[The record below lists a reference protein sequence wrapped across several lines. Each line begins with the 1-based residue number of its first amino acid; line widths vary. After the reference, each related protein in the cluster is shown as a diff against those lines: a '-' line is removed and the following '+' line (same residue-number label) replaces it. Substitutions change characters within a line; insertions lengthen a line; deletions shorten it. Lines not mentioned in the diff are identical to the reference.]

1 MTGFRRSLSRGTSG
15 LPCPI
20 TNTNMFWREKHPTR
34 RNSYAIVQRPSFA
47 LLPPAQSTRPARPPD
62 RRVESERR
70 YEHNFPGI
78 HNNNTGN
85 MSAIDKIDYQTYF
98 GSEGSWTPTVLIAS
112 VLLVRYLHS
121 NSVSFQRFVSQ
132 QRIHWRR
139 RLGYRDNTKYQMG
152 VGDGANMSLKR
163 QG

>member
-1 MTGFRRSLSRGTSG
+1 MFKVLTPLRCVERKREDAGT
-15 LPCPI
+15 
-20 TNTNMFWREKHPTR
+20 RE
-34 RNSYAIVQRPSFA
+34 RNDAGQELDRELADWMEINS
-47 LLPPAQSTRPARPPD
+47 PD
-62 RRVESERR
+62 
-70 YEHNFPGI
+70 FPGVERSRDEPNQLSGHPPKTTQGKGI
-78 HNNNTGN
+78 
-85 MSAIDKIDYQTYF
+85 MSAIDEIDYQTYF
-98 GSEGSWTPTVLIAS
+98 GSEGSWTPTILIAS
-112 VLLVRYLHS
+112 ALLVRYLHS